1 MPAKRRR
8 LIFELSSIEKESK
21 PNAALSEDIKKAT
34 VLNQPMVYRNELYV
48 KPNLFVHKY
57 PSGRSILI
65 EQDPNNSVERIA
77 KVLR

>member
-34 VLNQPMVYRNELYV
+34 VLNQPMVYRNELCV

-57 PSGRSILI
+57 AHRTGS
-65 EQDPNNSVERIA
+65 E
-77 KVLR
+77 